1 MDFLIS
7 LFRNALPDGG
17 RAFGDEEQET
27 STPAAI
33 VLQCKAFLYKNLV
46 AGTAFGYHYSF
57 NRPSSYKYSAS
68 QWLWGETASS
78 LSIAPKFEIY

>member
-7 LFRNALPDGG
+7 LFRQALPDGG

-33 VLQCKAFLYKNLV
+33 VLQCKTFLNKNLV
-46 AGTAFGYHYSF
+46 AGAAFGYHYSF
-57 NRPSSYKYSAS
+57 NKPSSYKYSAS
-68 QWLWGETASS
+68 QWLWGETASG
-78 LSIAPKFEIY
+78 LYMAPNFETY